1 MAQIF
6 NPNPGNT
13 LDTVANALKE
23 QANAANKDVN
33 DAIKALQGTDNAD
46 NPALLAEL
54 QHKINKWSVIYN
66 INSTVTRALRDLM
79 QGILQEDLN
88 MDTSLIRELAELA
101 LAGSGQHCHEEALCI
116 AEWLERLGQDE
127 AARLIRISSLA
138 NQGRYQEALVFAHG
152 NPWPALEPWF
162 ALCEWHLGLGAAL
175 DRRLAGL
182 GGSSDPALAD
192 FAAGMRV
199 QVRT

>member
-33 DAIKALQGTDNAD
+33 DAIKALQGIDNAD

-79 QGILQEDLN
+79 QGILQK
-88 MDTSLIRELAELA
+88 I
-101 LAGSGQHCHEEALCI
+101 
-116 AEWLERLGQDE
+116 
-127 AARLIRISSLA
+127 
-138 NQGRYQEALVFAHG
+138 
-152 NPWPALEPWF
+152 
-162 ALCEWHLGLGAAL
+162 
-175 DRRLAGL
+175 
-182 GGSSDPALAD
+182 
-192 FAAGMRV
+192 
-199 QVRT
+199 